1 LRRRWED
8 YVKLWQE
15 NWRREETR
23 GVGWRTT
30 RSGRGS
36 FRLVRWMIA
45 ALSEIGYA
53 LGDGFGYFAAR
64 VVKSVLRKRG
74 VGCDVRINVTLPV
87 DGFREVDLFCP

>member
-1 LRRRWED
+1 
-8 YVKLWQE
+8 
-15 NWRREETR
+15 
-23 GVGWRTT
+23 
-30 RSGRGS
+30 
-36 FRLVRWMIA
+36 MIA

-53 LGDGFGYFAAR
+53 LGGGFGYFAAR